1 MGGVKNQR
9 EGHTQD
15 MGELA
20 KRVDKHV
27 GKCIRGR
34 RAFVGLTQQDLA
46 EALGISYQQHQK
58 YETGANRVSAG
69 RLYEI
74 AMRLGVDVG
83 YFFEGLDPTSE
94 RAPME
99 HGGRERST
107 INLVRDFYGI
117 SDPGIRSAVSG
128 LVRSLSQ
135 KGLR

>member
-1 MGGVKNQR
+1 
-9 EGHTQD
+9 

-27 GKCIRGR
+27 GKCIRER
-34 RAFVGLTQQDLA
+34 RALVGLTQQDLA
-46 EALGISYQQHQK
+46 EALEISYQQFQK
-58 YETGANRVSAG
+58 YELGANRVSAG

-83 YFFEGLDPTSE
+83 YFFEGLDPTFE

-107 INLVRDFYGI
+107 INLVRDFSGI
-117 SDPGIRSAVSG
+117 SDPGVRSTVSG
-128 LVRSLSQ
+128 LIKTLSQ
-135 KGLR
+135 KGSR